1 MVHYLRWMVFLS
13 VPKSL
18 LAILPGRSS
27 RKRKRGVMVWVDEP
41 GGYSAD
47 TQTGT
52 PPCRI
57 SDKPEAINYA
67 CMGLTL
73 PGEKMNL

>member
-1 MVHYLRWMVFLS
+1 
-13 VPKSL
+13 
-18 LAILPGRSS
+18 
-27 RKRKRGVMVWVDEP
+27 MVWVDEP